1 MSRELFLKCM
11 KKSGSKEKRTVS
23 GVNERT
29 WLVWPLF
36 SVRLERQVWKVKPK
50 WQVVGWWSFQ

>member
-1 MSRELFLKCM
+1 MSREPFLKCR
-11 KKSGSKEKRTVS
+11 KKGRSKEERTVS
-23 GVNERT
+23 GVNERM

-36 SVRLERQVWKVKPK
+36 SVRLERRVWKVKPK